1 MTALDRCREAWHA
14 AGLIFTDG
22 AGDTATAQAPGHSPA
37 DRSISF
43 RQIEGQVLVN
53 SFTEDKDEVL
63 AAVSLSTSDLFDE
76 PRGASYIY

>member
-1 MTALDRCREAWHA
+1 MTALDRCREAWQD

-37 DRSISF
+37 DRSITF

-53 SFTEDKDEVL
+53 SWADDKDAVL
-63 AAVSLSTSDLFDE
+63 A
-76 PRGASYIY
+76 